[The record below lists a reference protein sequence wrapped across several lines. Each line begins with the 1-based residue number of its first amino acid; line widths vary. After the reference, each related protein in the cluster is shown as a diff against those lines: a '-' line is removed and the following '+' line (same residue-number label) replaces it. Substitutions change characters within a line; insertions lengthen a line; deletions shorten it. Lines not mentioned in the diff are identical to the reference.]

1 MSKESV
7 IALESYEKHSFFR
20 FFFIFVTVSLFLS
33 LSLSSLYYYKE
44 RNRYFQEQ
52 KTQNK
57 LAFSECEHLKKL
69 LPSAPACVMEP
80 INIDEKISEIYADIF
95 LALIFSLTLIL
106 PLGYLLAKLSLRPI
120 QQSVE
125 TMDSFING
133 IVHDINT
140 PLSIIRIN
148 AQSMISRL
156 NDEKLVKKNN
166 RIIQGVDHIE
176 ALEEQLLFVLR
187 IHHYQLQR
195 SHFDLFEILQQRQEY
210 WSDIRHSVSIK
221 LEGEVTAVNADADA
235 IKRMID
241 NIVSNAIK
249 YSCTNGEV
257 KITCKNALLEI
268 KDRGEGIKKPKE
280 VFNKYYRESNHTKG
294 LGLGLYIVKEIAS
307 MHNVEI
313 TVDSEVGY
321 GTSFSLNLKSIASL
335 HNEYIES

>member
-1 MSKESV
+1 MLKESV

-33 LSLSSLYYYKE
+33 LALSSLYYYKE
-44 RNRYFQEQ
+44 RNRYFQEK

-57 LAFSECEHLKKL
+57 LTFSECEHLKKL
-69 LPSAPACVMEP
+69 LPSAAPCIMEP
-80 INIDEKISEIYADIF
+80 VNIDEQVSKIYADIA
-95 LALIFSLTLIL
+95 LALMLSLALVL
-106 PLGYLLAKLSLRPI
+106 PLGYFLAKLSLNPI
-120 QQSVE
+120 RQSVE

-148 AQSMISRL
+148 AQSMINRL
-156 NDEKLVKKNN
+156 HDEKLIRKND
-166 RIIQGVDHIE
+166 RIIQGVNHIE

-195 SHFDLFEILQQRQEY
+195 SRFDLFEILQQRQEY
-210 WSDIRHSVSIK
+210 WNDIRRSVSIR
-221 LEGEVTAVNADADA
+221 LEGEATAVNADVDV

-249 YSCTNGEV
+249 YSYANSEV
-257 KITCKNALLEI
+257 EITCKNALLEI
-268 KDRGEGIKKPKE
+268 KDEGEGIKKPKE
-280 VFNKYYRESNHTKG
+280 VFAKYYRESKSTKG

-307 MHNVEI
+307 MHDIEI
-313 TVDSEVGY
+313 IIDSEVDH
-321 GTSFSLNLKSIASL
+321 GTSFSLNLKSIVSL